1 MKKLPLISTLICIII
16 VSASCTTAPDLP
28 PEGIWYCEEL
38 NLVIEFGESQPSVCS
53 YDENL
58 SRMNLQL
65 RNWVDGGFDIVCP
78 YDDGQ
83 IIEIYSGWRK
93 FTNNDKFV
101 ILLYSK
107 ANSEDNYKTQIE
119 LNDEEYT
126 FVKIDNYDEINK

>member
-1 MKKLPLISTLICIII
+1 MKKNLLIFTLICIII
-16 VSASCTTAPDLP
+16 VSTSCTIAPTLP
-28 PEGIWYCEEL
+28 SEGIWYCEEL
-38 NLVIEFGESQPSVCS
+38 KLVIEFGESQTSVCS

-58 SRMNLQL
+58 SQMNLQL

-78 YDDGQ
+78 YDNGQ

-107 ANSEDNYKTQIE
+107 ANSEDNYKTQI
-119 LNDEEYT
+119 LDWVAYKEE
-126 FVKIDNYDEINK
+126 KIIFS